1 MELRWALFALLIQEV
16 CLRHSLRH
24 CLQTLRPDCVSVAGA
39 AQEIVFS
46 TFEGIAV
53 KLKDSGQFGVVRSV
67 QGGLATVAIG
77 TEDTEKGVV
86 LGDAP
91 ASVMVV
97 SNAPKC

>member
-1 MELRWALFALLIQEV
+1 M
-16 CLRHSLRH
+16 HK
-24 CLQTLRPDCVSVAGA
+24 LRPDCVFVPGT

-77 TEDTEKGVV
+77 TEDAEKGVA
-86 LGDAP
+86 LGEAP

-97 SNAPKC
+97 STSSKGWRACCCGSTSYTTGGACL

>member
-1 MELRWALFALLIQEV
+1 M
-16 CLRHSLRH
+16 
-24 CLQTLRPDCVSVAGA
+24 SVAGA

-77 TEDTEKGVV
+77 TEDAEKGVV

-97 SNAPKC
+97 GNISQMLASLLLY